1 MQTIVLLAPNG
12 QVGFEVAR
20 AVAPLGQLFTLSRQD
35 VDFADTPAVA
45 AKVAAFKPTVIINA
59 AAWTAVDK
67 AETEKQACEL
77 INVALPA
84 ALAEVAN
91 QCNAWLVH
99 YSSDYV
105 YPGYGTTPWQETDT
119 TGPLSVYGQSKLD
132 GDLAVIKH
140 TDKYLIFRTSW
151 VYAARGNN
159 FLRTMLKLAQ
169 QREALSV
176 VADQTGAPTPAR
188 LIAQVTVLAL
198 QQVVLQQ
205 AKNEAEAVRSY
216 AGIYHLASKGYCSWY
231 DFAAEIFRLARDS
244 GMVLALNDQQFKA
257 IATVDYPTPAKRPP
271 NSRLNL
277 TKLEQTFNLQLPEWQ
292 RQLYFTF
299 NELTTH

>member
-1 MQTIVLLAPNG
+1 MQTIVLLAPHG

-20 AVAPLGQLFTLSRQD
+20 AVAPLGQLFTLSRKD
-35 VDFADTPAVA
+35 VDFADTQAVVT
-45 AKVAAFKPTVIINA
+45 KVAAFKPTIIINA

-67 AETEKQACEL
+67 AETEHAACEL

-84 ALAEVAN
+84 ALAALAT
-91 QCNAWLVH
+91 QLNAWLVH

-105 YPGYGTTPWQETDT
+105 YPGYGTTPWLETDT

-132 GDLAVIKH
+132 GDLAVIQH

-176 VADQTGAPTPAR
+176 VADQIGAPTPAR

-198 QQVVLQQ
+198 QQVLTRQ
-205 AKNEAEAVRSY
+205 AEDEGDATSSY
-216 AGIYHLASKGYCSWY
+216 AGVYHLASKGYCSWY

-244 GMVLALNDQQFKA
+244 GSVLTLNDQQFKA
-257 IATVDYPTPAKRPP
+257 IATVEYPTPAKRPS

-277 TKLEQTFNLQLPEWQ
+277 TKLEQTFNVQLPEWQ
-292 RQLYFTF
+292 QQLYFTF

>member
-20 AVAPLGQLFTLSRQD
+20 AVAPLGMLHTLSRSD
-35 VDFADTPAVA
+35 VDFADTQAVIS
-45 AKVAAFKPTVIINA
+45 KVAALNPTLIINA

-67 AETEKQACEL
+67 AETEQAACNL

-84 ALAEVAN
+84 ALATLAK
-91 QCNAWLVH
+91 QCKAWLVH

-105 YPGYGTTPWQETDT
+105 YPGNGTTPWQETDT

-132 GDLAVIKH
+132 GDLAVIEN

-159 FLRTMLKLAQ
+159 FMRTMLKLAQ
-169 QREALSV
+169 NREALNV
-176 VADQTGAPTPAR
+176 VADQIGAPTPAR
-188 LIAQVTVLAL
+188 LIAQVTVLAIQHIML
-198 QQVVLQQ
+198 KQSAGESTQQF
-205 AKNEAEAVRSY
+205 
-216 AGIYHLASKGYCSWY
+216 AGVYHLAPQGFCSWY
-231 DFAAEIFRLARDS
+231 DFAAEIFSLARKHNID
-244 GMVLALNDQQFKA
+244 LALKPELFKPITTA
-257 IATVDYPTPAKRPP
+257 EYPTPAQRPA

-277 TKLEQTFNLQLPEWQ
+277 SKLENTFNMQLPTWQ
-292 RQLYFTF
+292 QQLALTF
-299 NELTTH
+299 AELTAQ

>member
-1 MQTIVLLAPNG
+1 MQTIVLLAPHG

-20 AVAPLGQLFTLSRQD
+20 AVAPLGQLFTVSRQD
-35 VDFADTPAVA
+35 VDFADTQALVA
-45 AKVAAFKPTVIINA
+45 KIAAFKPTVIINA

-67 AETEKQACEL
+67 AETERAACEL
-77 INVALPA
+77 INVALPT
-84 ALAEVAN
+84 ALATLAR
-91 QCNAWLVH
+91 QLNAWLVH

-105 YPGYGTTPWQETDT
+105 YPGYGTTPWQETDN

-132 GDLAVIKH
+132 GDLAVTQH
-140 TDKYLIFRTSW
+140 TEKYLIFRTSW

-198 QQVVLQQ
+198 QQVLTRQ
-205 AKNEAEAVRSY
+205 AKDEGEAISSY
-216 AGIYHLASKGYCSWY
+216 AGVYHLASKGYCSWY
-231 DFAAEIFRLARDS
+231 GFAAEIFRLARDS
-244 GMVLALNDQQFKA
+244 GMALKLDDQQLKA
-257 IATVDYPTPAKRPP
+257 ITTADYPTPAKRPL

-277 TKLEQTFNLQLPEWQ
+277 SKLEQTFNVQLPEWQ
-292 RQLYFTF
+292 QQLYFTF
-299 NELTTH
+299 NELNAH

>member
-1 MQTIVLLAPNG
+1 MTTIVLLAPTG

-20 AVAPLGQLFTLSRQD
+20 AVAPMGKLITLSRKD
-35 VDFADTPAVA
+35 VDFADTAAVV
-45 AKVAAFKPTVIINA
+45 AKVSALQPNVIINA

-67 AETEKQACEL
+67 AETEVSACNL

-84 ALAEVAN
+84 ALATVAKTL
-91 QCNAWLVH
+91 NAWLVH

-105 YPGYGTTPWQETDT
+105 YPGNGTTPWQETDS

-132 GDLAVIKH
+132 GDLAVIAN

-169 QREALSV
+169 NREALSV
-176 VADQTGAPTPAR
+176 VADQIGAPTPAR

-198 QQVVLQQ
+198 QQVLLSESE
-205 AKNEAEAVRSY
+205 AKANAFSGV
-216 AGIYHLASKGYCSWY
+216 YHLAPQGNCSWY
-231 DFAAEIFRLARDS
+231 DFAAEIFRLARLQ
-244 GMVLALNDQQFKA
+244 GIELALKPEQFYA
-257 IATVDYPTPAKRPP
+257 IPSSDYPTPAARPA

-277 TKLEQTFNLQLPEWQ
+277 AKLEQTFKLQLPSWQ
-292 RQLYFTF
+292 QQLALTF
-299 NELTTH
+299 AELTAE

>member
-244 GMVLALNDQQFKA
+244 GMVLVLNDQQFKA

-292 RQLYFTF
+292 QQLYFTF
-299 NELTTH
+299 SELTTH

>member
-35 VDFADTPAVA
+35 VDFADTSAVA
-45 AKVAAFKPTVIINA
+45 AKVAALKPTVIINA

-198 QQVVLQQ
+198 QQVLLQQ

-292 RQLYFTF
+292 QQLYFTF

>member
-20 AVAPLGQLFTLSRQD
+20 AVAPLGKLYTLSRSD
-35 VDFADTPAVA
+35 VDFADTQAVV
-45 AKVAAFKPTVIINA
+45 AKVAALSPTLIINA

-67 AETEKQACEL
+67 AETEQVACHL

-84 ALAEVAN
+84 ALATLAK

-105 YPGYGTTPWQETDT
+105 YPGNGSTPWQETDT

-132 GDLAVIKH
+132 GDLAVSEN

-159 FLRTMLKLAQ
+159 FMRTMLKLAQ
-169 QREALSV
+169 NREALNV
-176 VADQTGAPTPAR
+176 VADQIGAPTPAR
-188 LIAQVTVLAL
+188 LIAQVTVLAI
-198 QQVVLQQ
+198 QQVWLKQ
-205 AKNEAEAVRSY
+205 AASDSAIQY
-216 AGIYHLASKGYCSWY
+216 AGVYHLAPQGYCSWY
-231 DFAAEIFRLARDS
+231 DFAAEIFSLARS
-244 GMVLALNDQQFKA
+244 NGMPLALKPDQFKPITTA
-257 IATVDYPTPAKRPP
+257 DYPTPAARPA

-277 TKLEQTFNLQLPEWQ
+277 SKLEQTFNLQLPSWQ
-292 RQLYFTF
+292 QQLALTF
-299 NELTTH
+299 AELTAQ

>member
-45 AKVAAFKPTVIINA
+45 AKVAALKPTVIINA

-67 AETEKQACEL
+67 AEAEKQACEL

-198 QQVVLQQ
+198 QQVLLQQ

-231 DFAAEIFRLARDS
+231 AFAAEIFRLARDS

-277 TKLEQTFNLQLPEWQ
+277 TKLEQAFNLQLPEWQ
-292 RQLYFTF
+292 QQLYFTF

>member
-67 AETEKQACEL
+67 AEAEKQACEL

-140 TDKYLIFRTSW
+140 TDKYIIFRTSW

-198 QQVVLQQ
+198 QQVLLQQ
-205 AKNEAEAVRSY
+205 AEDEAEAIRSY
-216 AGIYHLASKGYCSWY
+216 AGIYHLASQGYCSWY

-292 RQLYFTF
+292 QQLYFTF

>member
-20 AVAPLGQLFTLSRQD
+20 AVAPLGMLHTLSRSD
-35 VDFADTPAVA
+35 VDFADTQAVIS
-45 AKVAAFKPTVIINA
+45 KVAALNPTLIINA

-67 AETEKQACEL
+67 AETEQAACNL

-84 ALAEVAN
+84 ALATLAK

-105 YPGYGTTPWQETDT
+105 YPGNGSTPWQETDT
-119 TGPLSVYGQSKLD
+119 TGPLSVYGQSKLN
-132 GDLAVIKH
+132 GDLAVSEI

-159 FLRTMLKLAQ
+159 FMRTMLKLAQ
-169 QREALSV
+169 SREALNV
-176 VADQTGAPTPAR
+176 VADQIGAPTPAR

-198 QQVVLQQ
+198 QQVLLSPPDK
-205 AKNEAEAVRSY
+205 AAAY
-216 AGIYHLASKGYCSWY
+216 AGVYHLAPQGYCSWY
-231 DFAAEIFRLARDS
+231 DFAAEIFRLARS
-244 GMVLALNDQQFKA
+244 QGMVLALKPEQFNPITTA
-257 IATVDYPTPAKRPP
+257 DYPTPAKRPA

-277 TKLEQTFNLQLPEWQ
+277 TKLEQTFKLQLPSWQ
-292 RQLYFTF
+292 QQLALTF
-299 NELTTH
+299 EELTAE